1 MNSGIKQILFALFCV
16 IITSDATGQD
26 IDFYKSKLGLRFGQE
41 IAHTSIGFSAE
52 IPLVAADGELSINFA
67 GPYTKFTFLYKVY
80 NDLEFDDVP
89 NLRYY
94 YGLGPSI
101 LSVGSAERG
110 GESMFYGGEVSVGID
125 YSFDDN
131 PLIVGLE
138 IKPAYYFSGFGQY
151 IAQFALFCKFDLAD
165 HKAK

>member
-16 IITSDATGQD
+16 IVTSDVTGQD
-26 IDFYKSKLGLRFGQE
+26 IDFDKTKLGLRFGQE
-41 IAHTSIGFSAE
+41 IEHTSIGITAE

-67 GPYTKFTFLYKVY
+67 GPFTKFTFLYKVY
-80 NDLEFDDVP
+80 KKLEFDDVP

-101 LSVGSAERG
+101 LSVGSAAQG

-125 YSFDDN
+125 YGFDDN